1 MEQINLENNSKITTG
16 FKVPDNYFENFSVRL
31 MLNIPE
37 KEIKRISIFKKTK
50 TWVYAAA
57 AILVLGICLSTLTK
71 YNSNSN
77 AQKTA
82 ELENYIANNTTIDDN
97 DIADLLSEND
107 IKKLNIDFK
116 IENNTIENE
125 LINNEN
131 LEQYLL
137 D

>member
-1 MEQINLENNSKITTG
+1 MEQFNLENNSKITTG
-16 FKVPDNYFENFSVRL
+16 FKVPENYFENFSERL
-31 MLNIPE
+31 MLQISENE
-37 KEIKRISIFKKTK
+37 VKTISIFKKTK
-50 TWVYAAA
+50 TWVFAAA
-57 AILVLGICLSTLTK
+57 AVLVLGISLSALTK
-71 YNSNSN
+71 YNTNSN

-82 ELENYIANNTTIDDN
+82 ELENYIANNTTINDN

-125 LINNEN
+125 LTNNEN

>member
-1 MEQINLENNSKITTG
+1 MKQFNLKNNSKITTG

>member
-16 FKVPDNYFENFSVRL
+16 FKVPDNYFKNFSERL

-37 KEIKRISIFKKTK
+37 KEIKRISIFKKTN

-57 AILVLGICLSTLTK
+57 AVLVLGISLSTLTK
-71 YNSNSN
+71 YNTNLN
-77 AQKTA
+77 ALKTA
-82 ELENYIANNTTIDDN
+82 ELEDYTANNTTINDN

-116 IENNTIENE
+116 IEIGRASCRERV
-125 LINNEN
+125 
-131 LEQYLL
+131 
-137 D
+137 

>member
-1 MEQINLENNSKITTG
+1 
-16 FKVPDNYFENFSVRL
+16 

>member
-16 FKVPDNYFENFSVRL
+16 FKVPDNYFENFSERL

-50 TWVYAAA
+50 TWVYASAA
-57 AILVLGICLSTLTK
+57 VLVLGISLSTLTK
-71 YNSNSN
+71 YNTNLK
-77 AQKTA
+77 ALKTA
-82 ELENYIANNTTIDDN
+82 ELENYIANNTTINDN

-125 LINNEN
+125 LTNNEN

>member
-16 FKVPDNYFENFSVRL
+16 FKVPDNYFENFSERL

-50 TWVYAAA
+50 TWVYASAA
-57 AILVLGICLSTLTK
+57 VLVLGISLSTLTK
-71 YNSNSN
+71 YNTNLN
-77 AQKTA
+77 ALKTA
-82 ELENYIANNTTIDDN
+82 ELENYIANNTTINDN

>member
-16 FKVPDNYFENFSVRL
+16 FKVPDNYFKNFSERL

-37 KEIKRISIFKKTK
+37 KEIKRISIFKKTN

-57 AILVLGICLSTLTK
+57 AVLVLGISLSTLTK
-71 YNSNSN
+71 YNTNLN
-77 AQKTA
+77 ALKTA
-82 ELENYIANNTTIDDN
+82 ELEDYTANNTTINDN

-116 IENNTIENE
+116 IENNTIEYE

>member
-16 FKVPDNYFENFSVRL
+16 FKVPDNYFENFSERL

-50 TWVYAAA
+50 TWVYASAA
-57 AILVLGICLSTLTK
+57 VLVLGISLSTLTK
-71 YNSNSN
+71 YNTNLK
-77 AQKTA
+77 ALKTA
-82 ELENYIANNTTIDDN
+82 ELENYIANNTTINDN

>member
-1 MEQINLENNSKITTG
+1 MEQFNLENNSKITTG
-16 FKVPDNYFENFSVRL
+16 FKVPENYFENFSERL
-31 MLNIPE
+31 MLQISENE
-37 KEIKRISIFKKTK
+37 VKTISIFKKTK
-50 TWVYAAA
+50 TWVFAAA
-57 AILVLGICLSTLTK
+57 AVLVLGISLSALTK
-71 YNSNSN
+71 YNTNSN

-82 ELENYIANNTTIDDN
+82 ELENYIANNTTINDN